1 MNLMKVQDNDPDSK
15 KIDEK
20 TQVNNAQ
27 TKISLSHQ
35 KINKELSK
43 MLRLNKNSIKT
54 IELDWKD
61 TNKFIDI
68 FEHRDIEIDK
78 NELQLPINNSD
89 DIYDFL
95 KQNNVEYEPPSDDQ
109 EIYNTIETT
118 IYNINYVS
126 LDKEKN
132 EKN

>member
-1 MNLMKVQDNDPDSK
+1 MNLMKVQDNNPDSK

-27 TKISLSHQ
+27 TKTSLSHQ

>member
-27 TKISLSHQ
+27 TKTSLSLQ